1 MDIFCNIIFIIMS
14 LLSVDQFNGALLNRI
29 TSVMT
34 SNTVFEAFIHNE

>member
-14 LLSVDQFNGALLNRI
+14 LLSIDQFNGALLNRI
-29 TSVMT
+29 IMT